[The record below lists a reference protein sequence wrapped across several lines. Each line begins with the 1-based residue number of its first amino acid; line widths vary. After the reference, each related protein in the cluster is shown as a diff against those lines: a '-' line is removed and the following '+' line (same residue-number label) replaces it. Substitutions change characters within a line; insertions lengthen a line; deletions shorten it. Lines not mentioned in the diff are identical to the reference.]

1 MCRIDVYATNEVSGK
16 KIKNKYYKLENL
28 KENEY
33 KERFNAVSF
42 RDFSYNLPP
51 FFEMLIFFFQLKCKP
66 FSFLLD
72 SYANKKLQDK
82 CFAPSREFAPST
94 KQDEQ
99 EMY

>member
-1 MCRIDVYATNEVSGK
+1 MKCLERKSK
-16 KIKNKYYKLENL
+16 KKYYKLVNL

-33 KERFNAVSF
+33 KERFNAVSC
-42 RDFSYNLPP
+42 RDFRHNLL
-51 FFEMLIFFFQLKCKP
+51 FFEMLILFFPMEMQL
-66 FSFLLD
+66 FSFLFD